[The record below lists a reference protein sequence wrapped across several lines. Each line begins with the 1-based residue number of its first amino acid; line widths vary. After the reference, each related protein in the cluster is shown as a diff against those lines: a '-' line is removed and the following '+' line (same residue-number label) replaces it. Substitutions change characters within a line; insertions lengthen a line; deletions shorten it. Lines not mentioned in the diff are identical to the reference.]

1 MVVPGTYTVSLQQF
15 DGFQF
20 SELVSPQAFK
30 CVSLNNSTIPMPD
43 QIALDAFNKKVA
55 ELLRVIGGADAFRN
69 ELAEKI
75 KYLKK
80 AVLDAAYVPQ
90 SLYAEI
96 VALELKL
103 TKINKQI
110 NGDALRAKYESV
122 SPISI
127 KERVD
132 QISGSLWSTRSA
144 PTETYKNS
152 LEIVTNS
159 FEPILISLHSSEK
172 EIKQIEAALDKYNV
186 PYTPGRV
193 LNWEK
198 K

>member
-20 SELVSPQAFK
+20 TELVSPQAFK